1 MPEAPTETFPPLED
15 LVPHA
20 RPMLLLARV
29 LRHDASSTAC
39 EVELG
44 EQSLFRGEDGRIP
57 CWVGLEYMAQCV
69 AAHAGLEARIH
80 GVAPRVGFVMGS
92 RRLRFHRP
100 FHPAE
105 GVLEV
110 EARHLRGRVELGAL
124 SVACQIRSP
133 GGSRKKEDSARSE
146 LLAEGTIN
154 IAIPRDLAAVTE
166 ESAS

>member
-1 MPEAPTETFPPLED
+1 VPEAPAETFPPVED

-20 RPMLLLARV
+20 RPMRLLARV
-29 LRHDASSTAC
+29 LQHDASSTTC

-44 EQSLFRGEDGRIP
+44 HQSLFRGEDGRIP

-69 AAHAGLEARIH
+69 AAHAGLEARSQ

-100 FHPAE
+100 FHPAD

-110 EARHLRGRVELGAL
+110 VARHLRGRVELGAL
-124 SVACQIRSP
+124 SFACEIHSP
-133 GGSRKKEDSARSE
+133 GGSRESGDTAHGE

-154 IAIPRDLAAVTE
+154 IAIPRDLTAATE